1 MTSAASALLFPAAY
15 RRRILA
21 LLLLNP
27 GRPLHVREIARI
39 TGTTAGTLN
48 RELSRLQAAGLLT
61 RERIGNQLRYA
72 ADASHPIFPELSG
85 LLRKTVGMADV
96 LVDALLGLADRID
109 VAFVFGSMARGTEV
123 GGSDVDVVVIGEV
136 DFGAVIDAL
145 ITAERTLA
153 RDVNPKVFSRNE
165 WRARV
170 RSKDD
175 FALGVLAQPKIF
187 LMRDERELAKL
198 GRR

>member
-1 MTSAASALLFPAAY
+1 M
-15 RRRILA
+15 LA

-27 GRPLHVREIARI
+27 GRSLHVREIARM

-48 RELSRLQAAGLLT
+48 KELSRLQAAGLLT
-61 RERIGNQLRYA
+61 RERVGNQLRYT
-72 ADASHPIFPELSG
+72 ADTSHPIFPELAG
-85 LLRKTVGMADV
+85 LLRKTVGMAEV
-96 LVDALLGLADRID
+96 LADALTDLSDRID

-123 GGSDVDVVVIGEV
+123 ARSDVDLMVIGEA
-136 DFGAVIDAL
+136 DFGAVIDA
-145 ITAERTLA
+145 IVPAEQTLA
-153 RDVNPKVFSRNE
+153 RDVNPKVFSRSE

-175 FALGVLAQPKIF
+175 FALNVMAQPKIF
-187 LMRDERELAKL
+187 LMGGERELAKL